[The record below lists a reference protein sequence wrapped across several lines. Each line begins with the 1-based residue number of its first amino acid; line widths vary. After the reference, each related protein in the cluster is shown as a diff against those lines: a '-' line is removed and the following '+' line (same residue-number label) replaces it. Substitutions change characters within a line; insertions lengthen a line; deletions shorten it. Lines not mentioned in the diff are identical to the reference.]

1 MSLSSFFYTRPFVD
15 KKGLIAYHGPET
27 EEGTYLAKEEAIEVE
42 GVVKE
47 SLPSTMFRV
56 ELKNGHVILAHLSG
70 KMRKHYIRIVPGD
83 KVRVALSP
91 YDLTRGRIIY
101 RER

>member
-47 SLPSTMFRV
+47 SKSNKTFF
-56 ELKNGHVILAHLSG
+56 
-70 KMRKHYIRIVPGD
+70 
-83 KVRVALSP
+83 VAEHKK
-91 YDLTRGRIIY
+91 G
-101 RER
+101 EKEE